1 MLDTYCYLCIFSGIV
16 GPVPYGGSYEITAVC
31 LSVCLHGMHSPLRL
45 GGGGGGQWKVKIFRK
60 AFVME
65 GGGVGGGVRNF
76 YFGGVWGRGRGLYC
90 WGRVNFVRLD
100 HIIR

>member
-1 MLDTYCYLCIFSGIV
+1 MKLL
-16 GPVPYGGSYEITAVC
+16 
-31 LSVCLHGMHSPLRL
+31 LSVCPSVHMACTLPSGLE
-45 GGGGGGQWKVKIFRK
+45 GGGGRWKVKIFRK

-76 YFGGVWGRGRGLYC
+76 YFGGVWGQGRGLYC